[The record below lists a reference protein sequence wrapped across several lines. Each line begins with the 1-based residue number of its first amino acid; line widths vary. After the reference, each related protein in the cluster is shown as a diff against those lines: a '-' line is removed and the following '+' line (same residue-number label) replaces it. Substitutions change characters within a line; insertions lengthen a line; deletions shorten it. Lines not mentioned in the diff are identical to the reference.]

1 MHTLGGKE
9 RRGHFPRRR
18 SSPAAFENPEGIAS
32 AGSHQTPAGDAGS
45 HPTLRWRGLDSNFQ
59 YAGAINLDRAGAGGL
74 IRGTVEITERNRWTQ
89 GDLRMASGTAALK

>member
-45 HPTLRWRGLDSNFQ
+45 HPTLRWRCWFAPDSPLEGNGFENSVPRCLTT
-59 YAGAINLDRAGAGGL
+59 AISVGAF
-74 IRGTVEITERNRWTQ
+74 IRR
-89 GDLRMASGTAALK
+89 